1 MNISHAH
8 ISNISE
14 YMDVYFIPMNSVML
28 IHISMMVHV
37 SYFLFSDALVS
48 CQKIYKAA
56 KNSME
61 EEPEEAESIAD
72 SYMTHILGLDVINRL
87 KNMLPRLDKMSRK
100 GDYFKKESN
109 KTIRVINAV
118 AQ

>member
-1 MNISHAH
+1 
-8 ISNISE
+8 
-14 YMDVYFIPMNSVML
+14 
-28 IHISMMVHV
+28 
-37 SYFLFSDALVS
+37 
-48 CQKIYKAA
+48 
-56 KNSME
+56 
-61 EEPEEAESIAD
+61 
-72 SYMTHILGLDVINRL
+72 MTHILGLDVINRL